1 MQGLKKRRG
10 CMSEIWIDRDCDS
23 CGQIV
28 AQIVFF
34 EKIEKEITILAY
46 RVNCPFCLKFLKEPT
61 PEEVK
66 HAIVIKREKQIANS
80 QGFGENAVPG

>member
-1 MQGLKKRRG
+1 
-10 CMSEIWIDRDCDS
+10 MSEIWIDRDCDS

-34 EKIEKEITILAY
+34 EEIEKEITILAY

-66 HAIVIKREKQIANS
+66 NAIIIKREKQTANS
-80 QGFGENAVPG
+80 QGFGENAVTG

>member
-1 MQGLKKRRG
+1 
-10 CMSEIWIDRDCDS
+10 MSEIWVDRDCSS
-23 CGQIV
+23 CGQTV

-34 EKIEKEITILAY
+34 EAKEKEIEILAY
-46 RVNCPFCLKFLKEPT
+46 RVNCPFCLKFLEEPT

-66 HAIVIKREKQIANS
+66 NAIIIKREKQTAHS